1 MIKKEKKKIL
11 ILDTST
17 LFYRAAF
24 SKLDEVNTFKSLE
37 PVYEYISDVI
47 RDLKLN
53 VGGLSGVDKIISV
66 MDSTSKLLRQQIY
79 PDYKKTRRE
88 DISKEKEFVRENRF
102 NLARHISKYG
112 IQHIMKNGYE
122 SDDIIYTLA
131 QKLKKDYDVW
141 VYTVDKDLMQMVEK
155 NVSIITWSA
164 KGYTLVEY
172 DDTSYLYDRFML
184 NSYSD
189 IFTHLVYVG
198 DSSDSIDGVSGV
210 GKKTISLLIDE
221 FGDVDGI
228 FKNADKIKD
237 MKIRNSEKI
246 SLNIS
251 NSYDIIERN
260 KKLIKLMEVPDIT
273 GLLLWQGKEV
283 KNNGV

>member
-1 MIKKEKKKIL
+1 MIKKEKEKIL

-53 VGGLSGVDKIISV
+53 IGGLSGVSKIISV

-88 DISKEKEFVRENRF
+88 DVSKEKEFVRENRF

-131 QKLKKDYDVW
+131 QKFKKNYDVW

-155 NVSIITWSA
+155 NVSIITWNA

-198 DSSDSIDGVSGV
+198 DSSDSIEGVSGV

-221 FGDVDGI
+221 FGDIDSI
-228 FKNADKIKD
+228 FRNADKIKD

-246 SLNIS
+246 SLNIL

-273 GLLLWQGKEV
+273 ELLL
-283 KNNGV
+283 

>member
-1 MIKKEKKKIL
+1 MIKKEKEKIL

-53 VGGLSGVDKIISV
+53 VGGLSGVSKIISV

-79 PDYKKTRRE
+79 PDYKKARRE

-102 NLARHISKYG
+102 NLARHISKYD

-131 QKLKKDYDVW
+131 QKFKKDYDVW
-141 VYTVDKDLMQMVEK
+141 IYTVDKDLMQMVEK
-155 NVSIITWSA
+155 NVSIITWNA

-172 DDTSYLYDRFML
+172 DDISYLYDRFML

-198 DSSDSIDGVSGV
+198 DSSDSIEGVADV

-237 MKIRNSEKI
+237 IKIRNSEKI
-246 SLNIS
+246 SLNIL
-251 NSYDIIERN
+251 NSYAIIERN
-260 KKLIKLMEVPDIT
+260 KKLIKLMEVPDIPEF
-273 GLLLWQGKEV
+273 LL
-283 KNNGV
+283 

>member
-53 VGGLSGVDKIISV
+53 VGGLSGVDTIISV

-198 DSSDSIDGVSGV
+198 DSSDSIDGVAGV

-221 FGDVDGI
+221 FGDVDSI
-228 FKNADKIKD
+228 FRNADKIKD

-273 GLLLWQGKEV
+273 GLLL
-283 KNNGV
+283 

>member
-1 MIKKEKKKIL
+1 MIKKEKEKIL

-24 SKLDEVNTFKSLE
+24 SKLDEVNTFKSLS

-53 VGGLSGVDKIISV
+53 IGGLSGVSKIISV

-79 PDYKKTRRE
+79 PDYKKARRE
-88 DISKEKEFVRENRF
+88 DLSKEKEFVRENRF

-131 QKLKKDYDVW
+131 QKFKKDYDVW
-141 VYTVDKDLMQMVEK
+141 IYTVDKDLMQMIEK
-155 NVSIITWSA
+155 NVSIITWNA

-198 DSSDSIDGVSGV
+198 DSSDSVDGVAGV

-221 FGDVDGI
+221 FGDIDSI
-228 FKNADKIKD
+228 FRNADKIKD

-246 SLNIS
+246 SLNIL

-273 GLLLWQGKEV
+273 ELLL
-283 KNNGV
+283 

>member
-53 VGGLSGVDKIISV
+53 VGGLSGADKIISL
-66 MDSTSKLLRQQIY
+66 MDSTSKLLRLQIY

-141 VYTVDKDLMQMVEK
+141 IYTVDKDLMQMVEK
-155 NVSIITWSA
+155 NVSIITWNA

-198 DSSDSIDGVSGV
+198 DSSDSIEGVAGV
-210 GKKTISLLIDE
+210 GKKTISFLIDE

-228 FKNADKIKD
+228 FRNADKIKD

-273 GLLLWQGKEV
+273 EPLLWHGKEV
-283 KNNGV
+283 KK

>member
-79 PDYKKTRRE
+79 PDYKKARRE
-88 DISKEKEFVRENRF
+88 DVSKEKEFVRENRF

-141 VYTVDKDLMQMVEK
+141 IYTVDKDLMQMVEK
-155 NVSIITWSA
+155 NVSIITWNA

-198 DSSDSIDGVSGV
+198 DSSDSIEGVAGV
-210 GKKTISLLIDE
+210 GKKTISFLIDE

-228 FKNADKIKD
+228 FRNADKIKD

-273 GLLLWQGKEV
+273 GLLL
-283 KNNGV
+283 

>member
-66 MDSTSKLLRQQIY
+66 MDSTSTLLRQQIY

-102 NLARHISKYG
+102 NLARHISKYA

-141 VYTVDKDLMQMVEK
+141 IYTVDKDLMQMVEK
-155 NVSIITWSA
+155 NVSIITWNA

-228 FKNADKIKD
+228 FRNADKIKD

-273 GLLLWQGKEV
+273 GLLL
-283 KNNGV
+283 

>member
-273 GLLLWQGKEV
+273 GLLL
-283 KNNGV
+283 

>member
-198 DSSDSIDGVSGV
+198 DSSDSIDGVAGV
-210 GKKTISLLIDE
+210 GKKTISFLIDE

-228 FKNADKIKD
+228 FRNADKIKD

-273 GLLLWQGKEV
+273 GLLL
-283 KNNGV
+283 

>member
-24 SKLDEVNTFKSLE
+24 SKLDEVNTFKSLS

-79 PDYKKTRRE
+79 PDYKKARRE

-131 QKLKKDYDVW
+131 QKFKKDYDVW
-141 VYTVDKDLMQMVEK
+141 IYTVDKDLIQMVEK
-155 NVSIITWSA
+155 NVSIITWNA

-184 NSYSD
+184 NSYKD

-198 DSSDSIDGVSGV
+198 DSSDSIEGVLGV

-246 SLNIS
+246 SLNIL
-251 NSYDIIERN
+251 NSYAIIERN
-260 KKLIKLMEVPDIT
+260 KKLIKLMEVPDIPEF
-273 GLLLWQGKEV
+273 LL
-283 KNNGV
+283 

>member
-53 VGGLSGVDKIISV
+53 VGGLPGVDKIISV
-66 MDSTSKLLRQQIY
+66 MDSTSTLLRQQIY

-141 VYTVDKDLMQMVEK
+141 VYTVDKDLMQMIEK
-155 NVSIITWSA
+155 NVSIITWNA

-198 DSSDSIDGVSGV
+198 DSSDSVEGVAGV

-228 FKNADKIKD
+228 FKNANKIKD

-273 GLLLWQGKEV
+273 GLLL
-283 KNNGV
+283 

>member
-1 MIKKEKKKIL
+1 MIKKEKEKML

-53 VGGLSGVDKIISV
+53 VGGLSGVSKIISV

-88 DISKEKEFVRENRF
+88 DVSKEKEFVRENRF

-131 QKLKKDYDVW
+131 QKFKKDYDVW
-141 VYTVDKDLMQMVEK
+141 IYTVDKDLMQMVEK
-155 NVSIITWSA
+155 NVSIITWNA

-172 DDTSYLYDRFML
+172 DDTSYLYERFML
-184 NSYSD
+184 NSYKD

-198 DSSDSIDGVSGV
+198 DSSDSVDGVAGV

-228 FKNADKIKD
+228 FKNADKIKG
-237 MKIRNSEKI
+237 KTIVFEK
-246 SLNIS
+246 L
-251 NSYDIIERN
+251 
-260 KKLIKLMEVPDIT
+260 
-273 GLLLWQGKEV
+273 
-283 KNNGV
+283 

>member
-79 PDYKKTRRE
+79 PDYKKARRE

-131 QKLKKDYDVW
+131 QKLKKDYNVW
-141 VYTVDKDLMQMVEK
+141 IYTVDKDLMQMVEK
-155 NVSIITWSA
+155 NVSIITWNA

-198 DSSDSIDGVSGV
+198 DSSDSVEGVAGV

-246 SLNIS
+246 SLNIL

-260 KKLIKLMEVPDIT
+260 KKLIRLMEVPKIT
-273 GLLLWQGKEV
+273 ELLL
-283 KNNGV
+283 

>member
-1 MIKKEKKKIL
+1 MIKKEKEKIL

-79 PDYKKTRRE
+79 PDYKKARRE

-141 VYTVDKDLMQMVEK
+141 IYTVDKDLMQMIEK
-155 NVSIITWSA
+155 NVSIITWNA

-198 DSSDSIDGVSGV
+198 DSSDSVEGVAGV

-260 KKLIKLMEVPDIT
+260 KKLIRLMEVPDIT
-273 GLLLWQGKEV
+273 ELLL
-283 KNNGV
+283 

>member
-1 MIKKEKKKIL
+1 MIKKEKEKIL

-53 VGGLSGVDKIISV
+53 IGGLSGVSKIISV

-79 PDYKKTRRE
+79 PDYKKARRE

-155 NVSIITWSA
+155 NVSIITWNA
-164 KGYTLVEY
+164 KGYTLIEY
-172 DDTSYLYDRFML
+172 DDTNYLYERFML
-184 NSYSD
+184 NSYKD

-198 DSSDSIDGVSGV
+198 DSSDSVDGVAGV

-228 FKNADKIKD
+228 FKHADKIKD

-246 SLNIS
+246 SLNIL

-260 KKLIKLMEVPDIT
+260 KKLIKLMEVPDIPE
-273 GLLLWQGKEV
+273 LLL
-283 KNNGV
+283 

>member
-24 SKLDEVNTFKSLE
+24 SKLDDVNTFKSLE

-79 PDYKKTRRE
+79 PDYKKARRE

-141 VYTVDKDLMQMVEK
+141 IYTVDKDLMQMIEK
-155 NVSIITWSA
+155 NVSIITWNA

-198 DSSDSIDGVSGV
+198 DSSDSIEGVAGV

-228 FKNADKIKD
+228 FRNADKIKD

-251 NSYDIIERN
+251 DSYDIIERN

-273 GLLLWQGKEV
+273 ELLL
-283 KNNGV
+283 

>member
-1 MIKKEKKKIL
+1 MIKKEKEKIL

-53 VGGLSGVDKIISV
+53 VGGLSGVSKIISV

-79 PDYKKTRRE
+79 PDYKKARRE
-88 DISKEKEFVRENRF
+88 DVSKEKEFVRENRF

-131 QKLKKDYDVW
+131 QKLKNNYDVW
-141 VYTVDKDLMQMVEK
+141 IYTVDKDLMQMVEK
-155 NVSIITWSA
+155 NVSIITWNA

-184 NSYSD
+184 NSYKD

-198 DSSDSIDGVSGV
+198 DSSDSVDGVAGV

-221 FGDVDGI
+221 FGDIDSI
-228 FKNADKIKD
+228 FRNADKIKD

-246 SLNIS
+246 SLNIL

-273 GLLLWQGKEV
+273 ELLL
-283 KNNGV
+283 

>member
-1 MIKKEKKKIL
+1 MIKKEKEKIL

-273 GLLLWQGKEV
+273 GLLL
-283 KNNGV
+283 

>member
-66 MDSTSKLLRQQIY
+66 MDSTSTLLRQQIY

-141 VYTVDKDLMQMVEK
+141 VYTVDKDLMQMIEK
-155 NVSIITWSA
+155 NVSIITWNA
-164 KGYTLVEY
+164 KGYTQVEY

-198 DSSDSIDGVSGV
+198 DSSDSVEGVAGV

-228 FKNADKIKD
+228 FKNANKIKD

-260 KKLIKLMEVPDIT
+260 KKLIRLMEVPDIT
-273 GLLLWQGKEV
+273 EPLL
-283 KNNGV
+283 

>member
-24 SKLDEVNTFKSLE
+24 SKLDEVDTFKSLE

-66 MDSTSKLLRQQIY
+66 MDSTSILLRQQIY

-141 VYTVDKDLMQMVEK
+141 IYTVDKDLMQMVEK
-155 NVSIITWSA
+155 NVSIITWNA

-198 DSSDSIDGVSGV
+198 DSSDSIEGVAGV

-228 FKNADKIKD
+228 FRNADKIKD

-273 GLLLWQGKEV
+273 ELLL
-283 KNNGV
+283 

>member
-66 MDSTSKLLRQQIY
+66 MDSTSILLRQQIY

-141 VYTVDKDLMQMVEK
+141 IYTVDKDLMQMVEK

-198 DSSDSIDGVSGV
+198 DSSDSIEGVSGV

-221 FGDVDGI
+221 FGDVDSI
-228 FKNADKIKD
+228 FRNADKIKD

-273 GLLLWQGKEV
+273 ELLL
-283 KNNGV
+283 

>member
-198 DSSDSIDGVSGV
+198 DSSDSIDGVAGV

-221 FGDVDGI
+221 FGDVDSI
-228 FKNADKIKD
+228 FRNADKIKD

-273 GLLLWQGKEV
+273 GLLL
-283 KNNGV
+283 

>member
-24 SKLDEVNTFKSLE
+24 SKLDKVNTFKSLE

-141 VYTVDKDLMQMVEK
+141 IYTVDKDLMQMVEK
-155 NVSIITWSA
+155 NVSIITWNA

-198 DSSDSIDGVSGV
+198 DSSDSIEGVAGV
-210 GKKTISLLIDE
+210 GKKTISFLIDE

-228 FKNADKIKD
+228 FRNADKIKD

-273 GLLLWQGKEV
+273 EPLL
-283 KNNGV
+283 

>member
-17 LFYRAAF
+17 LFYRATF
-24 SKLDEVNTFKSLE
+24 SKLDDVNTFKSLE

-79 PDYKKTRRE
+79 PDYKKARRE

-131 QKLKKDYDVW
+131 KKLKKDYDVW
-141 VYTVDKDLMQMVEK
+141 IYTVDKDLMQMVEK
-155 NVSIITWSA
+155 NVSIITWNA

-184 NSYSD
+184 NLYSD

-198 DSSDSIDGVSGV
+198 DSSDSIDGVAGV

-221 FGDVDGI
+221 FGDVDSI
-228 FKNADKIKD
+228 FRNADKIKD

-273 GLLLWQGKEV
+273 GLLL
-283 KNNGV
+283 

>member
-141 VYTVDKDLMQMVEK
+141 IYTVDKDLMQMIEK
-155 NVSIITWSA
+155 NVSIITWNA

-198 DSSDSIDGVSGV
+198 DSSDSIEGVAGV

-228 FKNADKIKD
+228 FRNADKIKD

-251 NSYDIIERN
+251 DSYDIIERN

-273 GLLLWQGKEV
+273 ELLLW
-283 KNNGV
+283 

>member
-24 SKLDEVNTFKSLE
+24 SKLDDVNTFKSLE

-79 PDYKKTRRE
+79 PDYKKARRE

-131 QKLKKDYDVW
+131 KKLKKDYDVW
-141 VYTVDKDLMQMVEK
+141 IYTVDKDLMQMVEK
-155 NVSIITWSA
+155 NVSIITWNA

-198 DSSDSIDGVSGV
+198 DSSDSIEGVAGV

-228 FKNADKIKD
+228 FRNADKIKD

-260 KKLIKLMEVPDIT
+260 KKLIKLIEVPDIT
-273 GLLLWQGKEV
+273 GLLL
-283 KNNGV
+283 

>member
-155 NVSIITWSA
+155 NVSIITWNA

-221 FGDVDGI
+221 FGDVDSI
-228 FKNADKIKD
+228 FRNADKIKD

-273 GLLLWQGKEV
+273 GLLL
-283 KNNGV
+283 

>member
-141 VYTVDKDLMQMVEK
+141 IYTVDKDLMQMVEK

-184 NSYSD
+184 NSYND

-198 DSSDSIDGVSGV
+198 DSSDSIEGVAGV

-228 FKNADKIKD
+228 FRNADKIKD

-273 GLLLWQGKEV
+273 GLLL
-283 KNNGV
+283 

>member
-66 MDSTSKLLRQQIY
+66 MDSTSTLLRQQIY
-79 PDYKKTRRE
+79 PDYKKARRE

-141 VYTVDKDLMQMVEK
+141 IYTVDKDLMQMVEK

-198 DSSDSIDGVSGV
+198 DSSDSIDGVAGV

-228 FKNADKIKD
+228 FRNADKIKD

-273 GLLLWQGKEV
+273 GLLL
-283 KNNGV
+283 

>member
-1 MIKKEKKKIL
+1 MIKKEKEKIL

-79 PDYKKTRRE
+79 PDYKKARRE

-131 QKLKKDYDVW
+131 QKFKKDYDVW
-141 VYTVDKDLMQMVEK
+141 IYTVDKDLMQMVEK
-155 NVSIITWSA
+155 NVSIITWNA

-198 DSSDSIDGVSGV
+198 DSSDSVEGVAGV

-221 FGDVDGI
+221 FGDIDNI
-228 FKNADKIKD
+228 FRNADKIKD

-251 NSYDIIERN
+251 NSYAIIERN
-260 KKLIKLMEVPDIT
+260 KKLIRLMEVPNIT
-273 GLLLWQGKEV
+273 EPLLWHGKEV
-283 KNNGV
+283 KK

>member
-66 MDSTSKLLRQQIY
+66 MDSTSTLLRQQIY

-141 VYTVDKDLMQMVEK
+141 VYTVDKDLMQMIEK
-155 NVSIITWSA
+155 NVSIITWNA

-198 DSSDSIDGVSGV
+198 DSSDSVEGVAGV

-228 FKNADKIKD
+228 FKNANKIKD

-260 KKLIKLMEVPDIT
+260 KKLIRLMEVPDIT
-273 GLLLWQGKEV
+273 EPLL
-283 KNNGV
+283 

>member
-246 SLNIS
+246 SLNIL
-251 NSYDIIERN
+251 NSYAIIERN

-273 GLLLWQGKEV
+273 GLLL
-283 KNNGV
+283 

>member
-24 SKLDEVNTFKSLE
+24 SKLDDVNTFKSLE

-198 DSSDSIDGVSGV
+198 DSSDSIDGVAGV

-228 FKNADKIKD
+228 FRNADKIKD

-273 GLLLWQGKEV
+273 GLLL
-283 KNNGV
+283 

>member
-141 VYTVDKDLMQMVEK
+141 IYTVDKDLMQMVEK
-155 NVSIITWSA
+155 NVSIITWNA

-198 DSSDSIDGVSGV
+198 DSSDSIEGVAGV
-210 GKKTISLLIDE
+210 GKKTISFLIDE

-228 FKNADKIKD
+228 FRNADKIKD

-260 KKLIKLMEVPDIT
+260 KKLIKLMKVPDIT
-273 GLLLWQGKEV
+273 GLLL
-283 KNNGV
+283 

>member
-1 MIKKEKKKIL
+1 MIKKEKEKIL

-53 VGGLSGVDKIISV
+53 IGGLSGVSKIISV

-79 PDYKKTRRE
+79 PDYKKARRE
-88 DISKEKEFVRENRF
+88 DLSKEKEFVRENRF

-141 VYTVDKDLMQMVEK
+141 IYTVDKDLMQMIEK
-155 NVSIITWSA
+155 NVSIITWNA

-172 DDTSYLYDRFML
+172 DDTNYLYERFML
-184 NSYSD
+184 NSYKD

-198 DSSDSIDGVSGV
+198 DSSDSVDGVAGV

-221 FGDVDGI
+221 FGDIDSI
-228 FKNADKIKD
+228 FRNANKIKD

-246 SLNIS
+246 SLNIL

-273 GLLLWQGKEV
+273 ERLL
-283 KNNGV
+283 

>member
-1 MIKKEKKKIL
+1 MIKKEKEKIL

-24 SKLDEVNTFKSLE
+24 SKLDEVNTFKSLS

-53 VGGLSGVDKIISV
+53 IGGLSGVDKIISV

-88 DISKEKEFVRENRF
+88 DVSKEKEFVRENRF

-131 QKLKKDYDVW
+131 QKFKKNYDVW

-155 NVSIITWSA
+155 NVSIITWNA

-198 DSSDSIDGVSGV
+198 DSSDSIEGVSGV

-221 FGDVDGI
+221 FGDIDSI
-228 FKNADKIKD
+228 FRNADKIKD

-246 SLNIS
+246 SLNIL

-273 GLLLWQGKEV
+273 ELLL
-283 KNNGV
+283 